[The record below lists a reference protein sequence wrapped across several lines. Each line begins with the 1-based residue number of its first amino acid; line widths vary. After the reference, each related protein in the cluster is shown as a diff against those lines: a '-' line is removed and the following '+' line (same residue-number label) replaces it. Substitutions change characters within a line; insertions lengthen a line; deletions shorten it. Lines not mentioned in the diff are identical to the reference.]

1 MWYDPKIISCNVP
14 KDLNLNRSI
23 DFNDSFE
30 SHDIL
35 PGKND
40 DADSGMFFIKLLPH
54 QILKN
59 IKRKSLCKTNFCERN

>member
-40 DADSGMFFIKLLPH
+40 VADSGMFFIKLLP
-54 QILKN
+54 
-59 IKRKSLCKTNFCERN
+59 NFEKY